1 MSSEDDTT
9 RRARWETRVD
19 AEIRDIREDVHDT
32 KRDIREI
39 HDTLA
44 GRPSWAVTTL
54 LTTLTAACSMLAT
67 MLAIAVR

>member
-1 MSSEDDTT
+1 MISEDDTT

-19 AEIRDIREDVHDT
+19 AEIRDIREDV
-32 KRDIREI
+32 